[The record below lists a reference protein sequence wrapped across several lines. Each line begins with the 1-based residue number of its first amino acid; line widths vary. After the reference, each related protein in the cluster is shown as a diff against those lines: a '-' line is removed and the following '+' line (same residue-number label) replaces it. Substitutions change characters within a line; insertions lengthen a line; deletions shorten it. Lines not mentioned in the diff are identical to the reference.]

1 VAVREKNPP
10 RPPGYARTG
19 AQIDKLARL
28 RVMWALTWPG
38 KENPYECAAPDCHE
52 TADPGRQYH
61 CAMHEQRILRSGTY
75 RPHRCARCGDDFKRY
90 GGNRM
95 LCDQCRES
103 WGYCGSAAHEGER
116 LLPLE
121 HMRAGQASGDCKE
134 CSNLR
139 NRERRRAGGM
149 ASREEWIARSRRSVV
164 AGVAASAATG
174 TLVTYQALADALGL
188 DADRQREQIYAAAHS
203 ARQTLL
209 RDHNRKL
216 VAVSGQGYRTE
227 MRRP

>member
-1 VAVREKNPP
+1 MTSNDGHEQDAGLPSGEPCSACGETAEQGDGLCSTCSARLTAALQDASWGKSARAGQCPICHRIGSLHAQDDWCDNCHQRWRKAGCPGEKPAPVAVREKNPP

-95 LCDQCRES
+95 LCDQCRLP
-103 WGYCGSAAHEGER
+103 CGILAPPIWRGWREAGPAIGDAVSAASGGA
-116 LLPLE
+116 LPL
-121 HMRAGQASGDCKE
+121 D
-134 CSNLR
+134 
-139 NRERRRAGGM
+139 
-149 ASREEWIARSRRSVV
+149 
-164 AGVAASAATG
+164 
-174 TLVTYQALADALGL
+174 
-188 DADRQREQIYAAAHS
+188 
-203 ARQTLL
+203 
-209 RDHNRKL
+209 
-216 VAVSGQGYRTE
+216 
-227 MRRP
+227 